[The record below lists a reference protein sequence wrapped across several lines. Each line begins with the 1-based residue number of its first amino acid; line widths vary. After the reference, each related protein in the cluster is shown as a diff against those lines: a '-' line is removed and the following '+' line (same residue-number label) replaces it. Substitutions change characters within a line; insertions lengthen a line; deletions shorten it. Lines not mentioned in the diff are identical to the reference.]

1 MRHYIRSTLT
11 KKIDLINTSL
21 DDETSST
28 RWHKFLENFL
38 EIACYL
44 FECAFYGLVL
54 PLIENLHKFLDGGR
68 RLVQIFSP
76 IQQLI
81 PLLGEIAVLFECLFV
96 YMSELLQTFIDGL
109 KFFRELKFGNE
120 LLSST

>member
-1 MRHYIRSTLT
+1 VT
-11 KKIDLINTSL
+11 KKIDLINASL

-28 RWHKFLENFL
+28 RWYKLLENLL

-44 FECAFYGLVL
+44 FECTFYGLVL
-54 PLIENLHKFLDGGR
+54 PLIENLHEFLDGSR

-81 PLLGEIAVLFECLFV
+81 SLLGEVAVLFECLLV
-96 YMSELLQTFIDGL
+96 YMSEFLQTFVDGL
-109 KFFRELKFGNE
+109 KFFRKLKFGNE
-120 LLSST
+120 FFVINLED